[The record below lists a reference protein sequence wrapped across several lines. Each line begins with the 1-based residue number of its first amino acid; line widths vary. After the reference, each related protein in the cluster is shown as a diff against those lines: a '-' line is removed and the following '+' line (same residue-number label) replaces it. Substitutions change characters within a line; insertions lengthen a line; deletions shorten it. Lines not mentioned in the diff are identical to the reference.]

1 MYKLEKLVEND
12 FPSVW
17 KIMEESFPVDER
29 RTMENQKKL
38 FLEEK
43 YELLGC
49 KKEGKML
56 SFFAV
61 WQFEDFLF
69 IEHFAV
75 DKEARN
81 GGLGAVMLSNLQKM
95 NNKKIILEVEPPA
108 DELTKRR
115 VAFYERNG
123 FCLNDYF
130 YMQPAMDEDTKPIPL
145 KIMSYPKELSRNEFE
160 AVREE
165 LYRSV
170 YRQNENTIMH
180 TGNETKM

>member
-1 MYKLEKLVEND
+1 MFKLEKLVEND
-12 FPSVW
+12 FPFVW
-17 KIMEESFPVDER
+17 KIMEESFPIDER

-38 FLEEK
+38 LSEK
-43 YELLGC
+43 SYELLGC
-49 KKEGKML
+49 KEEGKLL
-56 SFFAV
+56 SFFAL

-75 DKEARN
+75 DKKVRN

-95 NNKKIILEVEPPA
+95 NDKKIILEVEPPA

-123 FCLNDYF
+123 FYLNDYF
-130 YMQPAMDEDTKPIPL
+130 YMQPAMAENTKPIPL
-145 KIMSYPKELSRNEFE
+145 KIMSYPKELSQKEFE
-160 AVREE
+160 TVREE

-170 YRQNENTIMH
+170 YRQGENGIMR
-180 TGNETKM
+180 TGNETEM

>member
-1 MYKLEKLVEND
+1 MYKLEKLAESD

-17 KIMEESFPVDER
+17 KIMQDSFPADER

-38 FLEEK
+38 LSEEK

-49 KKEGKML
+49 KKEGKLL
-56 SFFAV
+56 SFFAL

-75 DKEARN
+75 DKKARN
-81 GGLGAVMLSNLQKM
+81 GGLGAVMLSGLQKM
-95 NNKKIILEVEPPA
+95 NRKKIILEVEPPA

-130 YMQPAMDEDTKPIPL
+130 YMQPAMAENTKPIPL
-145 KIMSYPKELSRNEFE
+145 KIMSYPNKLSMIDFE
-160 AVREE
+160 AVREK

-170 YRQNENTIMH
+170 YRQTENTIMH
-180 TGNETKM
+180 TGNETEM